1 MPFQYEPPVG
11 PLPILHQDKDV
22 VVVNKPSGLL
32 SVPGRGEA
40 LQDSAQTRIAQQFG
54 RVYSVHRLDMD
65 TSGILMFA
73 LRRKA
78 ERHLK
83 AQFRLRTV
91 QKRYEALVF
100 GDLEPAVGVIELP
113 LAHDPFDKP
122 KSKVCKTTGKAAC
135 TKYRV
140 LGSTTWGSRVEL
152 CPVTGRSHQLRVHMM
167 AVGHPILGD
176 RFYASGEALNA
187 APQLQLHATSLVF
200 SHPYSGRTMTITA
213 IADF

>member
-22 VVVNKPSGLL
+22 VVVNKPSGCFRFQ
-32 SVPGRGEA
+32 GGEA
-40 LQDSAQTRIAQQFG
+40 LQDGAQTRIAQQFG
-54 RVYSVHRLDMD
+54 RVYSVHRLDMNA
-65 TSGILMFA
+65 SGILMFA

-113 LAHDPFDKP
+113 LPTIRSISQSPRCVRPRAKP
-122 KSKVCKTTGKAAC
+122 RVRNTAC
-135 TKYRV
+135 SGPQRGVHGWSCV
-140 LGSTTWGSRVEL
+140 L
-152 CPVTGRSHQLRVHMM
+152 
-167 AVGHPILGD
+167 
-176 RFYASGEALNA
+176 
-187 APQLQLHATSLVF
+187 
-200 SHPYSGRTMTITA
+200 
-213 IADF
+213 